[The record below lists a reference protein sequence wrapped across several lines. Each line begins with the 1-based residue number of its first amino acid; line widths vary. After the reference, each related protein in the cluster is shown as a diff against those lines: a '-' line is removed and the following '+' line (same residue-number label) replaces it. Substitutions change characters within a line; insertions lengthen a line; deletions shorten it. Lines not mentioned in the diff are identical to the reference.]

1 MVFKDRIEEF
11 IKNGGAAYAGEC
23 NGTVYVRLYASGL

>member
-1 MVFKDRIEEF
+1 MVFKDRMKEF

-23 NGTVYVRLYASGL
+23 NGTVYVRLYAARL

>member
-1 MVFKDRIEEF
+1 MVSENRIKEF

-23 NGTVYVRLYASGL
+23 NGTVYVRLYATGV